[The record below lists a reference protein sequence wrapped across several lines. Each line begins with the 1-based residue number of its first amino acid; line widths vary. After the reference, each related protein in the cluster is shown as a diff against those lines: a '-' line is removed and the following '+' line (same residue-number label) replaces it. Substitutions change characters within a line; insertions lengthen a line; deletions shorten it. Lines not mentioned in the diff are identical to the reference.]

1 MPSIMDVTGEGL
13 PKFKELMN
21 NFSNLFPTQD
31 HYVVIEKRELQ

>member
-1 MPSIMDVTGEGL
+1 MPSIMDVTGKGL